1 MAKQTIDQLQM
12 QGKRVL
18 MRVDFNVPLDDNRNV
33 TNDQRIQKA
42 LPTIKAAVKAG
53 ARLILMSH
61 LGRPKGERKD
71 EFSLRPAAQ
80 RLSELLGTPVQLAPD
95 CIGDEVRGMADKL
108 QPGQVLMLENL
119 RFYKGEEKNDPDFS
133 RQLAD
138 LADLYVNDAFGT
150 SHRKHASMY
159 GVPALLP
166 KGTRAIGYLVQKE
179 LKFLGEAME
188 NPERPFAA
196 ILGGAKVSDKIGVI
210 ENLMNK
216 VDVLLIGGAM
226 SYTFMRAKN
235 QSTGKSKVEATKENK
250 DGSTTDVVALA
261 ASLLEKLKSARAELF
276 LPIDHLCVQ
285 EFDPASPAEVFNK
298 EIPEGWMGVDIGPMT
313 IDHYRTKLA
322 DAKTVVWNGPM
333 GVFEKE
339 PWAAGT
345 KAICQALADLPD
357 DAITVIGG
365 GDSAAAVEQFG
376 YQNKVTHIS
385 TGGGASLEFLEGR
398 PFDCLEVIDEA

>member
-1 MAKQTIDQLQM
+1 MKS
-12 QGKRVL
+12 KRVL

-61 LGRPKGERKD
+61 LGRPKGEKSAKD
-71 EFSLRPAAQ
+71 SLKPAAD
-80 RLSELLGTPVQLAPD
+80 RLGELLGKKVALAPD
-95 CIGDEVRGMADKL
+95 CIGDEVKKMVAGMKD
-108 QPGQVLMLENL
+108 GDVIMLENL

-188 NPERPFAA
+188 NPERPFVA

-235 QSTGKSKVEATKENK
+235 QTTGKSKVEEKKENK

-285 EFDPASPAEVFNK
+285 EFDPASPAKVQNT
-298 EIPEGWMGVDIGPMT
+298 EIKEGWMGVDIGPKT
-313 IDHYRTKLA
+313 IDLYRGKLA

-357 DAITVIGG
+357 AITVIGG

-376 YQNKVTHIS
+376 YQDKVTHIS
-385 TGGGASLEFLEGR
+385 TGGGASLEFLEGKG
-398 PFDCLEVIDEA
+398 FDCMDVIDEA